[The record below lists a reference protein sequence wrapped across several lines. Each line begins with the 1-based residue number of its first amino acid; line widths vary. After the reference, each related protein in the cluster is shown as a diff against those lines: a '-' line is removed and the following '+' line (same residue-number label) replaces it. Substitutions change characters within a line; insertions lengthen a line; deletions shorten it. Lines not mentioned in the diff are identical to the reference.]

1 MAIFTRDKSFYRSL
15 IMLALPIS
23 FQQLITFAIGFSDN
37 LMVGRLGDYAISGV
51 YMGNQIQTL
60 LQLVLG
66 GISAAMGILC
76 AQYWGRRDTDSIK
89 TIIAI
94 GTRIALLLGVIMTAV
109 TLLFPHQLLG
119 LFTPDKNVIAEGVPY
134 LLIVSCSYLFFCISQ
149 ALIATMRSVE
159 NPKIGM
165 IVSVIALVTNVSLNW
180 VLIFGHFGFPA
191 LGVRG
196 AAIATLVTRI
206 LEAIVMVI
214 YVLRLDQKLRLKL
227 RDFLRHDRLLFRD
240 FLRYGMPV
248 ICGDIVWSINTLA
261 QSAILGQ
268 FQAEA
273 ITAASIAGMLHN
285 LTYIWITGLWSAVG
299 IITGKTVGAGLF
311 DKMKEYAKTTQVLF
325 LLIGLVTGGIVFL
338 IKGPFLSLY
347 DISDGAAV
355 IANQM
360 MSIIGISIIGS
371 AYQATCLGGLV
382 KAGGDTSFV
391 FKNDTIFVFGVV
403 LPSALIAM
411 ALGAPPWVVFACLKS
426 DQILKCFVAVVKI
439 NSFNWMK
446 NLTRS
451 AEEPSGE
458 TV

>member
-1 MAIFTRDKSFYRSL
+1 MAIFTRDKSFYRTL
-15 IMLALPIS
+15 VTLAIPIS
-23 FQQLITFAIGFSDN
+23 LQQLVTFAIGFSDN
-37 LMVGRLGDYAISGV
+37 LMVGTLGDFAISGV
-51 YMGNQIQTL
+51 FMGNQIQTL

-66 GISAAMGILC
+66 GISAAMGILS

-94 GTRIALLLGVIMTAV
+94 GCRVAILLGIVMTVV
-109 TLLFPHQLLG
+109 TTLFPRQLLG
-119 LFTPDKNVIAEGVPY
+119 LFTPDTRVIAEGIPY
-134 LLIVSCSYLFFCISQ
+134 LQIVSCSYLFFCISQ

-159 NPKIGM
+159 NPKVGM
-165 IVSVIALVTNVSLNW
+165 ILSLIALVTNVSLNW
-180 VLIFGHFGFPA
+180 IFIFGHLGFPA
-191 LGVRG
+191 MGVSG
-196 AAIATLVTRI
+196 AALATLITRI
-206 LEAIVMVI
+206 LEAIVMLI
-214 YVLRLDQKLRLKL
+214 YVLRIDQKLKLKL
-227 RDFLRHDRLLFRD
+227 RDFLRHDRVLFHD
-240 FLRYGMPV
+240 FFRYGLPV

-299 IITGKTVGAGLF
+299 IITGKTVGAGEF

-347 DISDGAAV
+347 DISEGARV

-360 MSIIGISIIGS
+360 MSVIGISIIGS

-446 NLTRS
+446 NLTR
-451 AEEPSGE
+451 
-458 TV
+458 T